1 MELVRP
7 EQPVRFIVAFWNLL
21 TYRTGGALPP
31 PRPPRVSRPVEQVIE
46 GELLMFEVDRRTG
59 KVRFAAVRKERK

>member
-1 MELVRP
+1 MRFLV
-7 EQPVRFIVAFWNLL
+7 EIWNLL
-21 TYRTGGALPP
+21 TYRTGGELPP

-59 KVRFAAVRKERK
+59 KLRMAAVRKERKQP